1 VRGFGIDLEGSPGN
15 CFQIGS
21 KLEANGIGDILNIYR
36 SAIQQTFDMSLSK
49 DWSVVISNA
58 EDFARKN
65 QNDAHVSGVLRNYTV
80 LLILSNEPVDNIN
93 ATIDALHEAASV
105 PLSVVVVGIGDSDF
119 SEITQVLEG
128 DLGNDV
134 ITFVNFHDDVQKL
147 KELEEVALCNVAH
160 QLEHYFI

>member
-58 EDFARKN
+58 VDFARKN

-119 SEITQVLEG
+119 SEITQSIKGV
-128 DLGNDV
+128 GNEI
-134 ITFVNFHDDVQKL
+134 ITFVNFHDDPGSMQKL
-147 KELEEVALCNVAH
+147 GNIALFNVVH